1 MPRGL
6 STISSKS
13 SSFVF
18 ADEVGAEPV
27 PERVASVGDLKPA
40 LLPMPLSIF
49 AFASEA
55 FVGRIAPGLLPDM
68 TLAHK
73 RLIFLTSASGG
84 YEFSE
89 CGLGFGRVCEGV
101 GRDGAGKGRN
111 RSLLRAVRLRM
122 DCPRRKEVAAVGFA

>member
-1 MPRGL
+1 MPRGV

-13 SSFVF
+13 CSFVF
-18 ADEVGAEPV
+18 ADAPVGVEVVG
-27 PERVASVGDLKPA
+27 SVGDLKA

-55 FVGRIAPGLLPDM
+55 FVGRIAPDLLPAM

-84 YEFSE
+84 YEFSV

>member
-1 MPRGL
+1 MPRGV

-13 SSFVF
+13 CSFVF
-18 ADEVGAEPV
+18 ADAPVGAEV
-27 PERVASVGDLKPA
+27 VVTVGDLKPA

-55 FVGRIAPGLLPDM
+55 FVGRIAPGLLPAM

-84 YEFSE
+84 YEFSV
-89 CGLGFGRVCEGV
+89 CGLEFGRVSERV
-101 GRDGAGKGRN
+101 G
-111 RSLLRAVRLRM
+111 
-122 DCPRRKEVAAVGFA
+122 